1 MRKNSKLPMNAQAT
15 AIHWKTGS
23 PLARNERFPRYVYIA
38 LDSLEERVMRQWVIA
53 AYAAAMGFASAG
65 LTAAPASAMPVVPA
79 ASVEDPLL
87 QTVADG
93 CPRNYY
99 RSYGRCVPNSRG
111 YRGPRYGDGYAEAPR
126 YYVRPYHYDSPGY
139 FDGPGYY
146 DGPRYWAV
154 PRRSC
159 PPGTYPGLYGRCV
172 SDW

>member
-1 MRKNSKLPMNAQAT
+1 
-15 AIHWKTGS
+15 
-23 PLARNERFPRYVYIA
+23 
-38 LDSLEERVMRQWVIA
+38 MRQWVIA

-126 YYVRPYHYDSPGY
+126 YYVRPYYYDSPGY